1 MKRADPGSRSP
12 TLSPK
17 RRRKDGARGF
27 SELVMKRADPGSR
40 FPTLSPKRRRKD
52 GARGFSELVMK
63 SADPGSR
70 SPTLVHPTD
79 EALSWGPRKP
89 KKSAAADGEGGAPS
103 ICGTNRHNHSPNSR
117 RVRGSRRS
125 RRASPRKLKPSTA
138 PATAAAG
145 KSTRWGESKD
155 RKSTRLN
162 SSHLGISYAV
172 F

>member
-70 SPTLVHPTD
+70 FPTLVHPND
-79 EALSWGPRKP
+79 EDLSLGTPKP
-89 KKSAAADGEGGAPS
+89 QKSAAADGEGGAPS
-103 ICGTNRHNHSPNSR
+103 ICGTKRHNHTNNTRGMR
-117 RVRGSRRS
+117 R
-125 RRASPRKLKPSTA
+125 T
-138 PATAAAG
+138 
-145 KSTRWGESKD
+145 TR
-155 RKSTRLN
+155 
-162 SSHLGISYAV
+162 
-172 F
+172 